1 MGNFM
6 FKKILIANRGEI
18 AVRIIRTCRDMGIS
32 TVALYEAADRGS
44 LHVRLA
50 DECVLLESAQGYL
63 DTAAILKIARN
74 TGAEAVHPG
83 YGFLAE
89 NIEFIMACQQAGIV
103 FIGPPLDVMLAQ
115 QSKIEVLHKV
125 KAAGLPTVEY
135 VDRLFGENEGEVLRA
150 AADGLGY
157 PVVIKSTRGGRGRG
171 AYTAQS
177 AGQIERALR
186 RAQTETQIIYGD
198 TGFYVEKQITPA
210 HMIGVQI
217 LADHQGQIVQL
228 GEREGSLI
236 RGNQKMMEEAPA
248 PCLTAA
254 QRQQVWQT
262 AVEIARLIG
271 FRGVGTIEFMGDLAG
286 HFCFTEI
293 KPRIQIEHTVTEMI
307 SAVDLVREQI
317 RLAAGEALSFTQDEV
332 RLTGHAISCRITA
345 QDPWRHYLASPGV
358 LRRVRLPTGHGVR
371 VDTYAYSGCVVPAQ
385 YDPIIAKVIVWGHD
399 RAESVQRLQRA
410 LSEIALI
417 GVATTLPILQ
427 IIAHHPEFLQA
438 AYHTESLRRDM
449 PEDAV
454 PKDHARDLAIA
465 AAIAYARRNLA
476 GQPSVPDRLQSGWHR
491 SSRRL
496 PE

>member
-1 MGNFM
+1 M

-50 DECVLLESAQGYL
+50 DECVTLNSAQGYL
-63 DTAAILKIARN
+63 DTAAILKIALD

-89 NIEFIMACQQAGIV
+89 NIEFITACQQAGIV
-103 FIGPPLDVMLAQ
+103 FIGPPLEVMLAQ
-115 QSKIEVLHKV
+115 QSKIDVLSRV
-125 KAAGLPTVEY
+125 RAAGLPTVQFSNRTF
-135 VDRLFGENEGEVLRA
+135 DAGEVEAIRLE
-150 AADGLGY
+150 ADRLGY
-157 PVVIKSTRGGRGRG
+157 PVMIKSTRGGRGRG

-177 AGQIERALR
+177 TGQIERALR
-186 RAQTETQIIYGD
+186 RAQTEAQIIYGSTD
-198 TGFYVEKQITPA
+198 FFVEKQITPA
-210 HMIGVQI
+210 HMIGVQV
-217 LADHQGQIVQL
+217 LADDRGQVVHL

-248 PCLTAA
+248 PCLTSV
-254 QRQQVWQT
+254 QREQLWQT

-286 HFCFTEI
+286 NLFFTEI
-293 KPRIQIEHTVTEMI
+293 KPRIQIEHAATEMI
-307 SAVDLVREQI
+307 SSVDLVREQI
-317 RLAAGEALSFTQDEV
+317 RLASGEVLSLLQSDV
-332 RLTGHAISCRITA
+332 QLHGHAISCRITA
-345 QDPWRHYLASPGV
+345 QDPWRHYMPNPGV

-385 YDPIIAKVIVWGHD
+385 YDPIVAKVITWGFD

-410 LSEIALI
+410 LGEIALI
-417 GVATTLPILQ
+417 GVATTLPIQQL
-427 IIAHHPEFLQA
+427 IAHHPEFLQA
-438 AYHTESLRRDM
+438 QYHTESLRRDL
-449 PEDAV
+449 PEDALPV
-454 PKDHARDLAIA
+454 EHARDLAIA

-491 SSRRL
+491 TSRRL